1 MVGASGAWL
10 LCVPLRGAGRPAWRT
25 RSRREYH
32 RPLEH
37 TLRRCDSPT
46 TPHRGISRPTGS
58 NLLGRYAFSVPEAV
72 QRGELR
78 PLRSRLILQ
87 RRSPKYQ
94 NSIMAFDSPHLAQV
108 YGRSYTD
115 ESEMIQ
121 IVNSVLPEGDIRN
134 ALHLVR
140 RREGH
145 TIHLPAHRV
154 GSGNARVRA
163 SRLRQHLVK
172 ISITATSARLAQF
185 PECFYHAH
193 THFSS
198 RKQALVFLFE
208 STKGSAKDVWRGFTG
223 R

>member
-1 MVGASGAWL
+1 
-10 LCVPLRGAGRPAWRT
+10 
-25 RSRREYH
+25 
-32 RPLEH
+32 
-37 TLRRCDSPT
+37 
-46 TPHRGISRPTGS
+46 
-58 NLLGRYAFSVPEAV
+58 VPEAV

-145 TIHLPAHRV
+145 TIHL
-154 GSGNARVRA
+154 
-163 SRLRQHLVK
+163 LL
-172 ISITATSARLAQF
+172 T
-185 PECFYHAH
+185 
-193 THFSS
+193 
-198 RKQALVFLFE
+198 E
-208 STKGSAKDVWRGFTG
+208 SEAEMLGYGLPV
-223 R
+223 